1 MSRFRFML
9 RMFARK
15 RDRLRVSM
23 FELPL
28 ISEAVTESRES
39 QLRGYGW
46 NAKANSV
53 CSQEPTTARGD
64 AVPPSHFRTLTTAY
78 CHSKPL

>member
-1 MSRFRFML
+1 MSRFRFLL

-23 FELPL
+23 LELPL
-28 ISEAVTESRES
+28 ITEAATESQES
-39 QLRGYGW
+39 QPRGYGW

-53 CSQEPTTARGD
+53 CAQEPTTARGG
-64 AVPPSHFRTLTTAY
+64 AVPPSH
-78 CHSKPL
+78 